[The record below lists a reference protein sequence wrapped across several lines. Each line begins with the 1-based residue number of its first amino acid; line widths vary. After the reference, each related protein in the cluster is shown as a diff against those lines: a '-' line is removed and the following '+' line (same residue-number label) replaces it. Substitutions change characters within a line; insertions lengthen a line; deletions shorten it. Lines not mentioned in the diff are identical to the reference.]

1 MVLPWLSDRRTVRPP
16 NPAEYGSL
24 VSPCPAAFFC
34 KLPAQPAVAF
44 AARRRIFPDPYDAN
58 LAESLRF
65 SKEIL
70 KLSVR

>member
-1 MVLPWLSDRRTVRPP
+1 LAAGTGATRAPSKPSRIWFAFEPLPGR
-16 NPAEYGSL
+16 
-24 VSPCPAAFFC
+24 FFF

-44 AARRRIFPDPYDAN
+44 AARRRIFPDPYVAN

-70 KLSVR
+70 KVSVR